1 MDYLRIQGKL
11 HPHGLFGKPAT
22 LHFEQCSKAYC
33 LCCRQGA
40 GECLQSAARCLHLLA
55 CWPPG
60 ADSSLRTAP
69 AAEYADQKLFVP
81 LTLDPPKD
89 RLSEWQQLGRRH
101 PGLEACIL
109 AANPSWQAELIPA
122 K

>member
-1 MDYLRIQGKL
+1 MLQTK
-11 HPHGLFGKPAT
+11 GLA
-22 LHFEQCSKAYC
+22 SAYS
-33 LCCRQGA
+33 
-40 GECLQSAARCLHLLA
+40 SAARCLHLLA